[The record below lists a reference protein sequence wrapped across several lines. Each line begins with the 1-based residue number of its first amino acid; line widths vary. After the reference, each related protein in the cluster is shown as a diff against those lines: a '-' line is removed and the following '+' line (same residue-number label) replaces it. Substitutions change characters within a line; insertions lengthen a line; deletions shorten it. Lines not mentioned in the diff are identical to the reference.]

1 MTGSFRYDQIDGYE
15 PAPPDPPVGTWG
27 YDGSEDSGE
36 IIESPADQL
45 FSPPP
50 VEA

>member
-1 MTGSFRYDQIDGYE
+1 MTGSMRYDQIDGYE

-27 YDGSEDSGE
+27 YDGTQPEASVAD
-36 IIESPADQL
+36 ESFQE
-45 FSPPP
+45 FNPPP